1 MTTITSIFSADDE
14 ADLRL
19 TIEANDIE
27 TDTITIEINGAHI
40 SMPIVDLRIAMDFM
54 ERAAKAVR
62 RVQ

>member
-27 TDTITIEINGAHI
+27 TDTITIEINGTHI
-40 SMPIVDLRIAMDFM
+40 SMPVVDLRIAMDFM